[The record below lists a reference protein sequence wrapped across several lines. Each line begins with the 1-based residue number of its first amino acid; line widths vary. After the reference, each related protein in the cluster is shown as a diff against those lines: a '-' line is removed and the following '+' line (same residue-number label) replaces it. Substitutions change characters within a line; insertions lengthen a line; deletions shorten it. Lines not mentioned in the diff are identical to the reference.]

1 MAIMR
6 ERAERIRGALKI
18 ESDPNE
24 GTRIHLVFRYP
35 PAEGVVEEATNA
47 RAAGQ

>member
-1 MAIMR
+1 MTIMR
-6 ERAERIRGALKI
+6 ERAERIGGELKI

-35 PAEGVVEEATNA
+35 PAEGLLDKVTNA
-47 RAAGQ
+47 RASGQ